1 MSRLLQVVFTGRRN
15 SGKVDLEA
23 VEMLV
28 RTSMHRAGAA
38 ALEHLLSMPSPE
50 PEQVTCGCGHS
61 AKRHGRRVKQIMTA
75 LGQVRFERSYYLCPH
90 CHQGHSPLDRELDV
104 EGVAYSPGVRRMMAV
119 VGSDTSFQQGRK
131 QLQLLAG
138 VEVTAKAV
146 ERHAEAIGADV
157 EAGTQEEIRQA
168 KQLELPA
175 ICAPAAPILYVEMDG
190 TGVPVVKAETEG
202 RAGKAEGQPAH
213 TRGVKLG
220 CVFTQTG
227 VDQEGRPVRDEDS
240 TSYVAA
246 IETAEAFGLRLYNEA
261 WRRGWSRAQIKV
273 VLGDGAIWIWNLADQ
288 HFPGAIQ
295 IVDLFHARQHLWE
308 LSAKLFPQDEKGRKR
323 WMARCLDRL
332 ERGKIEALV
341 KMLRESAPPGA
352 ELARI
357 VANEAEYFAR
367 NVERMRY
374 PAFREQGLFVGSG
387 VVEAGC
393 KTVIGARLKR
403 SGSFWTVDGA
413 NAIIALRCCRFSQR
427 FEDYWESRSRAA

>member
-1 MSRLLQVVFTGRRN
+1 VSRLLQVVFTGRRN

-75 LGQVRFERSYYLCPH
+75 LGQVRFGRGYYLCPH

-104 EGVAYSPGVRRMMAV
+104 EGVACSPGVRRMMAV
-119 VGSDTSFQQGRK
+119 VGSDASFQQGRE
-131 QLQLLAG
+131 QLQFLAG

-213 TRGVKLG
+213 TREVKLG

-227 VDQEGRPVRDEDS
+227 VDEEGRPVRDEDS

-246 IETAEAFGLRLYNEA
+246 IETAGAFGLRLYNEA
-261 WRRGWSRAQIKV
+261 CGVVGAGRRTKSCLATAPSGSGTSPTSAFQAPSKSWISSMPASTCGNSRPSCSPRTRKVASAGWLAVWIDWNEARSKRWSRCSASRRRPAQY
-273 VLGDGAIWIWNLADQ
+273 
-288 HFPGAIQ
+288 
-295 IVDLFHARQHLWE
+295 
-308 LSAKLFPQDEKGRKR
+308 S
-323 WMARCLDRL
+323 L
-332 ERGKIEALV
+332 E
-341 KMLRESAPPGA
+341 S
-352 ELARI
+352 
-357 VANEAEYFAR
+357 
-367 NVERMRY
+367 
-374 PAFREQGLFVGSG
+374 
-387 VVEAGC
+387 
-393 KTVIGARLKR
+393 
-403 SGSFWTVDGA
+403 
-413 NAIIALRCCRFSQR
+413 
-427 FEDYWESRSRAA
+427 